1 MMDSPRPGVDLEKEL
16 TCSICTEVL
25 YQPLTLLDCL
35 HTFCGSCLKDWFSWQ
50 ATVAETS
57 PDPPPAGTNVAT
69 CPSCR
74 APVRDTRHNA
84 TVATLLDMFLAANP
98 DKARSDEDKLEMHEK
113 YQPGSDVLPRTNT
126 PEKSPEEQRLE
137 ELESQMLEQ
146 ARAMS
151 LRASG
156 VDVPA
161 SPRLPH
167 QHRHRREHQVRHL
180 DSDRSDRDSS
190 RDSRHRD
197 ARHRTRR
204 DGERRQRAVSESTLQ
219 PSDDNRHGRSES
231 RRTSRDP
238 SRTRRAR
245 PIEHQSSIRSLIS
258 SSSVDSLDMEREI
271 EEFARQIQE
280 EGLLNGL
287 DLDNIDLT
295 QNDDLSRR
303 ITEAYRRRQSQRTRQ
318 DTPRR
323 PNASSRSSRS
333 ETAPLGQR
341 PLVVERSRAS
351 SRQRANSENTRSSN
365 SASQLENRSRRPPVT
380 ATHLDVRDGPERRRR
395 RTSSGARSAT
405 EPAVQSWAAETQPAA
420 RSQTDLTI
428 RTRISDLEVRRPSHG
443 DRSSSLP
450 VSVPTTTPRDQQV
463 AVGLGLS
470 FGERAASSTQ
480 LASPVTID
488 TSMAVDPLRPRPASV
503 VVSPQNPLPSLGA
516 PMSPIGHHRTRS
528 HFYQEPSI
536 TCSQCGKDHI
546 EYELHYNCD
555 RCRGGEWN
563 ICLGCYRSGKGCL
576 HWFGFGYSAFK
587 KWENARAKG
596 RPDLEPP
603 HMLTSS
609 RYIAPKVIP
618 GGAEGRRTM
627 TTDDPARRL
636 QSGMFCAG
644 CLAWANECYWR
655 CEVCNEG
662 DWGFCNGCVNEGRS
676 CTHPLLPLTWVSPSN
691 GSSPP
696 PSPRIPSPPA
706 SASLYEGPNAMAL
719 GNFRPLT
726 FRNAC
731 SVCRVS
737 LEPTQDRCH
746 CYTCPG
752 PVMSASSTVADAQP
766 GEYEVCMACYR
777 KLESDR
783 LISAENGIMGWR
795 RCLNGH
801 RMVVTNFQASGGG
814 ERRHIVHD
822 LVGGWD
828 LHMQP
833 LTPTLSA
840 RPIPGLQKWRW
851 TGRNG
856 SKLERLVTDVVGTTA
871 PITGPWTEAF
881 PPDGGSGLRATA
893 SWAWYPAAGAEDE
906 LMFPKGAEIREIEDV
921 NGEWFFGCYMGA
933 KGLFPAP
940 YVRIIEDQ

>member
-1 MMDSPRPGVDLEKEL
+1 MDSPRPGVDLEKEL

-50 ATVAETS
+50 ATIAENS

-98 DKARSDEDKLEMHEK
+98 DKARSEEDKLEMHEK
-113 YQPGSDVLPRTNT
+113 YQPGVDVLPKVSTV
-126 PEKSPEEQRLE
+126 EKSPEEQRLE
-137 ELESQMLEQ
+137 ELESQMLAQ
-146 ARAMS
+146 AREMS

-156 VDVPA
+156 VGAPA
-161 SPRLPH
+161 SPRPQ
-167 QHRHRREHQVRHL
+167 QHRHRREHQIRHL
-180 DSDRSDRDSS
+180 DSSDRSDRDSS

-204 DGERRQRAVSESTLQ
+204 EGERRQRAVSESTLQ
-219 PSDDNRHGRSES
+219 PSEEGRHRRSES
-231 RRTSRDP
+231 QQRRSRDP

-258 SSSVDSLDMEREI
+258 SSSIDSLDMEREI

-280 EGLLNGL
+280 EGLLDGL
-287 DLDNIDLT
+287 DLDNLDIT
-295 QNDDLSRR
+295 QNDELSKR
-303 ITEAYRRRQSQRTRQ
+303 ITEAYRRRQTQRTRQ
-318 DTPRR
+318 DTSRR
-323 PNASSRSSRS
+323 TTTSSRSSRAD
-333 ETAPLGQR
+333 TAPLGQR
-341 PLVVERSRAS
+341 PLVVDRSRAS
-351 SRQRANSENTRSSN
+351 SRQRANSENTRNSN
-365 SASQLENRSRRPPVT
+365 SASQLENRTRRPPIT

-405 EPAVQSWAAETQPAA
+405 EPTVRSWAGETQPAA
-420 RSQTDLTI
+420 RSQTDLTL
-428 RTRISDLEVRRPSHG
+428 RARASDAEVRRPSAG

-450 VSVPTTTPRDQQV
+450 TAAMRDQV
-463 AVGLGLS
+463 PVGLGLS
-470 FGERAASSTQ
+470 FGERTISSTQ
-480 LASPVTID
+480 LSSSVTID
-488 TSMAVDPLRPRPASV
+488 TSVADHGSPNTRQRPPSV

-528 HFYQEPSI
+528 HFYHEPSI
-536 TCSQCGKDHI
+536 TCSRCGKGHI
-546 EYELHYNCD
+546 EYDLHYNCA

-563 ICLGCYRSGKGCL
+563 ICLDCYRAGKGCL

-587 KWENARAKG
+587 KWERARANG
-596 RPDLEPP
+596 NPDLEDP

-609 RYIAPKVIP
+609 RYIAPKIIP

-627 TTDDPARRL
+627 TTDDPLRRL

-644 CLAWANECYWR
+644 CLAWTNECYWR
-655 CEVCNEG
+655 CEECNDG
-662 DWGFCNGCVNEGRS
+662 DWGFCNRCVNEGRS

-691 GSSPP
+691 GPSPP
-696 PSPRIPSPPA
+696 PSPRIPNPPA
-706 SASLYEGPNAMAL
+706 AASLYKGPQAMTL
-719 GNFRPLT
+719 GNFRPLS
-726 FRNAC
+726 FRTAC
-731 SVCRVS
+731 SVCRAS
-737 LEPTQDRCH
+737 LEPSQSRCH
-746 CYTCPG
+746 CYTCPS
-752 PVMSASSTVADAQP
+752 PVMSASSTVAEAQP
-766 GEYEVCMACYR
+766 GEYEVCMDCYR

-783 LISAENGIMGWR
+783 LISAENGLLGWR

-801 RMVVTNFQASGGG
+801 RMVIINYQVAGGG
-814 ERRHIVHD
+814 ERRNIVHD

-828 LHMQP
+828 FHMQP

-840 RPIPGLQKWRW
+840 QPIPGLMKWSW
-851 TGRNG
+851 PGPNG
-856 SKLERLVTDVVGTTA
+856 TKCERLVTDVVGTTA

-881 PPDGGSGLRATA
+881 PPEGGSGLRATA
-893 SWAWYPAAGAEDE
+893 HWAWYPGTGATDE
-906 LMFPKGAEIREIEDV
+906 LMFPKGAEILEIEDV

-940 YVRIIEDQ
+940 YVRVIATQ